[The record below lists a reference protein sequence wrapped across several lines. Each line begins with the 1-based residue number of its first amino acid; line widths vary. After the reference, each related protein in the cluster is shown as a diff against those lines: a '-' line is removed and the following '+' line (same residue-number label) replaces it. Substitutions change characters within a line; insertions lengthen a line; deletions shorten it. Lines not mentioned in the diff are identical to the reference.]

1 MIYCVVPKQLCAIP
15 TQCFATPKMFLSLK
29 EPIYSAENCFL
40 FNVTISIGLFP
51 QFADPF
57 ASEWAATTATAR
69 LSLPDYVS
77 VTDQTSETDALEALM
92 DEGRSLFQTVILYG
106 QLAFPNDPGK
116 LKLFGQSQYNSA
128 RASHLKLPVLLRTMF
143 AQVSK
148 PEYKKALMDKGLTES
163 QINNLETLAASI
175 VIQDVAQEKAKNER
189 SLSASDRIAAMNAV
203 WEKMSL
209 VCMCAKMVFQNDAA
223 RYNLFL
229 LTDGEVPKSNDA
241 PQPD

>member
-1 MIYCVVPKQLCAIP
+1 MKHPVEVLRNFSKPDDEMLQQSDVLLGSFQDNK
-15 TQCFATPKMFLSLK
+15 SL
-29 EPIYSAENCFL
+29 F
-40 FNVTISIGLFP
+40 IGPFP

-69 LSLPDYVS
+69 LNLPDYVS
-77 VTDQTSETDALEALM
+77 ATDQSSETDALEALM
-92 DEGRSLFQTVILYG
+92 DEGRSLFQTVILYV
-106 QLAFPNDPGK
+106 QLAFPNDPNK

-143 AQVSK
+143 TQASK
-148 PEYKKALMDKGLTES
+148 PEYKTALMIKGLTEV
-163 QINNLETLAASI
+163 QISMLETLATSI
-175 VIQDVAQEKAKNER
+175 VNQNVAQEKAKNER

-209 VCMCAKMVFQNDAA
+209 VSMCAKMMFQNDAA

-229 LTDGEVPKSNDA
+229 LTDGEAPKSNDA